1 MKRLIAML
9 AMLTLLF
16 GCGCSNTAD
25 EPQNN
30 GTDNNAT
37 DNNVTDGQ
45 NNNGTVNDDNTVG
58 DDIQDRR
65 ERCRRRMSA
74 KRATPVKDGM
84 DNVGD
89 ALTGDENRTDNG
101 TAGNNA
107 DTNTN
112 TANP

>member
-45 NNNGTVNDDNTVG
+45 NNNY
-58 DDIQDRR
+58 
-65 ERCRRRMSA
+65 
-74 KRATPVKDGM
+74 
-84 DNVGD
+84 
-89 ALTGDENRTDNG
+89 
-101 TAGNNA
+101 
-107 DTNTN
+107 
-112 TANP
+112 